1 MIKKQKLL
9 MKSNV
14 VIVFFNIMLVFKE
27 RFLNLIDENV
37 ADNEILEKTFL
48 DFCLEVDTKDQ
59 DVFMI
64 FADECIV
71 MCEKTIYNYH
81 SGFGFEIFDFWDE
94 KLSYE
99 CLADSVE
106 CNCMYF
112 LEKDLTHF
120 PSLCFS
126 CQCNFLQLVSVR
138 LIKIKFKR

>member
-1 MIKKQKLL
+1 
-9 MKSNV
+9 
-14 VIVFFNIMLVFKE
+14 
-27 RFLNLIDENV
+27 
-37 ADNEILEKTFL
+37 
-48 DFCLEVDTKDQ
+48 
-59 DVFMI
+59 MI

-81 SGFGFEIFDFWDE
+81 SGFGFENVDFWDE

-126 CQCNFLQLVSVR
+126 CQCNFLRLVSVR
-138 LIKIKFKR
+138 LIKIKFKDD